1 MNKLKGKK
9 NIDRLFEEGVS
20 VNLFPLRLLFVEDEV
35 FSFGVSVGKRN
46 FKLAVQRNRI
56 KRQMRAAAE
65 LHLLPFLENSNK
77 PYSYMLIYTGK
88 EMPEWNKLTE
98 EFKNLAKKVSSKK
111 I

>member
-56 KRQMRAAAE
+56 KKLKLLGNKILNKNYKE
-65 LHLLPFLENSNK
+65 LIN
-77 PYSYMLIYTGK
+77 YI
-88 EMPEWNKLTE
+88 
-98 EFKNLAKKVSSKK
+98 
-111 I
+111 

>member
-1 MNKLKGKK
+1 LNKLKGKK

-56 KRQMRAAAE
+56 KRQMRAASK
-65 LHLLPFLENSNK
+65 LYLLSFLENTKN
-77 PYSYMLIYTGK
+77 PHSYMLIYTGK

-111 I
+111 L

>member
-46 FKLAVQRNRI
+46 FKLAVQLNSYLQIHLNTFRI
-56 KRQMRAAAE
+56 MK
-65 LHLLPFLENSNK
+65 LEN
-77 PYSYMLIYTGK
+77 PT
-88 EMPEWNKLTE
+88 KLRLL
-98 EFKNLAKKVSSKK
+98 KSQIMVASAN
-111 I
+111 